1 MTSPFGGNSNAFPTL
16 IDPHDLNCALLL
28 ADNARAML
36 AEAFR
41 LLKKDAVLSRRVELA
56 GKAVLALKESTA
68 ARVDPHSI
76 ILH

>member
-1 MTSPFGGNSNAFPTL
+1 MTSTFGGNSKAFPTP
-16 IDPHDLNCALLL
+16 IDSHDLTCALML
-28 ADNARAML
+28 ADNARSML

-68 ARVDPHSI
+68 ARVDPQST